1 MEKHTVHNIMER
13 ILKEATKLGPV
24 IGIDLGTTYSR
35 IGVHRNGHVEIIE
48 DNKGNHITP
57 SWVTFTDSDRLIGE
71 AAKNQAIVNV
81 ERIKGPFS
89 MSKDFLEE
97 KSKFLFFRFED
108 EEVQKDIKLLPY
120 KIVNK
125 DEKPYI
131 QVKIKDGSTCFLIHE
146 HLTANF
152 NTAQRRATKYAGI
165 IAGLNIVGIVNDPT
179 VAAIAY
185 GLDKRGGKKNMLV
198 FDLGGGT
205 FDVSILTIDNGDS
218 KVLATNEDTHL
229 GDFWLHGLVKNE
241 V

>member
-1 MEKHTVHNIMER
+1 MLRVN
-13 ILKEATKLGPV
+13 EATKLGPV

-35 IGVHRNGHVEIIE
+35 IGVHRNAHVEIIE

-89 MSKDFLEE
+89 MSKDFLE
-97 KSKFLFFRFED
+97 K
-108 EEVQKDIKLLPY
+108 
-120 KIVNK
+120 
-125 DEKPYI
+125 
-131 QVKIKDGSTCFLIHE
+131 T
-146 HLTANF
+146 NF

-229 GDFWLHGLVKNE
+229 GDFWLHGMVKNE